1 MSEKNEAH
9 KVREEVSRNYTQAI
23 KSSSGCCGGGSSCC
37 GSSAGQGYTDEE
49 ILDLLSDPEL
59 ISFGCGNPMA
69 YSGVKEGDTVL
80 DLGSGA
86 GLDLLLAAKRTGPS
100 GKVIGVDMT
109 DEMIATAN
117 RIIERSGVKNVEV
130 RKGFIEDIPV
140 ESGTVDWV
148 ISNCVINLSPE
159 KEKVFDEIYRVLKRG
174 GKMLISDVVARELPD
189 WIKNSEELYS
199 SCIAGAISEEDY
211 VTGLENAGLKEIEI
225 RERVE
230 YGVENVRDY
239 VLNSP
244 DFPAKSREEREKIV
258 EQYQESIAGKIH
270 SIQIY
275 AEKE

>member
-117 RIIERSGVKNVEV
+117 RIIGRSGVKNVEV

-244 DFPAKSREEREKIV
+244 DFSAKSREERENLA
-258 EQYQESIAGKIH
+258 EQYQESIAGKIY

>member
-49 ILDLLSDPEL
+49 ILDLLGDPEL

-117 RIIERSGVKNVEV
+117 RIIGRSGVKNVEV

-211 VTGLENAGLKEIEI
+211 VTGLENAGLKKIEI

-244 DFPAKSREEREKIV
+244 DFSAKSREERENLA
-258 EQYQESIAGKIH
+258 EQYQESIAGKIY

>member
-1 MSEKNEAH
+1 
-9 KVREEVSRNYTQAI
+9 
-23 KSSSGCCGGGSSCC
+23 
-37 GSSAGQGYTDEE
+37 
-49 ILDLLSDPEL
+49 
-59 ISFGCGNPMA
+59 MA

-117 RIIERSGVKNVEV
+117 RIIGRSGVKNVEV

-211 VTGLENAGLKEIEI
+211 VTGLENAGLKKIEI

-244 DFPAKSREEREKIV
+244 DFSAKSREERENLA
-258 EQYQESIAGKIH
+258 EQYQESIAGKIY

>member
-1 MSEKNEAH
+1 MKEKDEAQ

-37 GSSAGQGYTDEE
+37 GSSVGQGYTDEE

-69 YSGVKEGDTVL
+69 YTMVKEGDTVL

-86 GLDLLLAAKRTGPS
+86 GLDLLLAAKKTGPS

-109 DEMIATAN
+109 DEMIETSN
-117 RIIERSGVKNVEV
+117 RIIKRSGVDNVEV
-130 RKGFIEDIPV
+130 RKGCIENIPLDT
-140 ESGTVDWV
+140 GTVDWV

-159 KEKVFDEIYRVLKRG
+159 KEKVFSEIHRVLKSG
-174 GKMLISDVVARELPD
+174 GKMLVSDVVARELPD

-211 VTGLENAGLKEIEI
+211 VKGLENAGLKEVEI

-230 YGVENVRDY
+230 YGKESVRDY

-244 DFPAKSREEREKIV
+244 DFPAKSREEREKTV
-258 EQYQESIAGKIH
+258 EQYQDSIAGKIH

>member
-117 RIIERSGVKNVEV
+117 RIIGRSGVKNVEV

-211 VTGLENAGLKEIEI
+211 VTGLENAGLKKIEI

-244 DFPAKSREEREKIV
+244 DFSAKSREERENLA
-258 EQYQESIAGKIH
+258 EQYQESIAGKIY

>member
-159 KEKVFDEIYRVLKRG
+159 KEKVFDEIFRVLKRG

-244 DFPAKSREEREKIV
+244 DFSAKSREERENLA
-258 EQYQESIAGKIH
+258 EQYQESIAGKIY

>member
-1 MSEKNEAH
+1 MSEKNEAY

-37 GSSAGQGYTDEE
+37 GSSVGQGYTDEE
-49 ILDLLSDPEL
+49 ILNLLSDPEL

-130 RKGFIEDIPV
+130 RKGYIEDIPV

-174 GKMLISDVVARELPD
+174 GKMLISDVVARQLPD

-211 VTGLENAGLKEIEI
+211 VIGLENAGLKDIEI

-230 YGVENVRDY
+230 YGKENVRDY
-239 VLNSP
+239 VLNSR

-275 AEKE
+275 AEKK